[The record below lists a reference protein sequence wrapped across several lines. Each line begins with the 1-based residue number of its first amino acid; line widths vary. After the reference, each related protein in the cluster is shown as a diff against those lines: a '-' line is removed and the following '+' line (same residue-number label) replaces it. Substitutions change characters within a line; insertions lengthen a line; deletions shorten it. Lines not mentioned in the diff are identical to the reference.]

1 MMENIKVIPKGT
13 EILNEDGSLYCAFMK
28 EYKLGEMFGLDHI
41 KYSDGSKPVIGEL
54 VEPKVLN
61 FISEFSVK

>member
-1 MMENIKVIPKGT
+1 MENRKEIPKGT
-13 EILNEDGSLYCAFMK
+13 EILNEDGSLYCTFMK
-28 EYKLGEMFGLDHI
+28 DFKVGGMFGLDHI
-41 KYSDGSKPVIGEL
+41 KYSDGSRPVIGEL